1 MSDNY
6 HGLILPYNKKI
17 MNSTKINKKFIRGT
31 QLSGFTIN
39 DQYYYDYKVGNI
51 LKKLNL
57 PVEII
62 KLIILFTTRDICL
75 TFNIKKQTINKLKKI
90 SNFTNI
96 GRLILSNFKF
106 NTIEPLTKL
115 KHLEV
120 LQLNGKIP
128 YAFNMRNSFP
138 EKNFNLI
145 QNLKSLKKLRI
156 VNFDCYIISEET
168 EEKTTY
174 KYIQSNIYSVIGKL
188 TNLLNLQLDTFGNTN
203 LLFINNL
210 KKIKHLEIYY
220 RPNPTINKQFGNTG
234 PEFNCKN
241 ISNLTELRHF
251 ETQGMNIENLNM
263 FKDKKYLE
271 NLSIIKNCTSQGGIS
286 TCLSIDGK
294 FIIPSL
300 EPLHCLTNLK
310 KIDLYGLWLNYTKKE
325 TEYLL
330 NLSKLKQATLSNQ
343 RGTFLKIYST
353 LNSKDLI
360 IYFKN
365 KKWDNIASFKEKILQ
380 EDTYPSIYD
389 FASYFD

>member
-17 MNSTKINKKFIRGT
+17 MNSTKINRKFIRGT

-168 EEKTTY
+168 E
-174 KYIQSNIYSVIGKL
+174 
-188 TNLLNLQLDTFGNTN
+188 DD
-203 LLFINNL
+203 
-210 KKIKHLEIYY
+210 LEDGEDE
-220 RPNPTINKQFGNTG
+220 ND
-234 PEFNCKN
+234 E
-241 ISNLTELRHF
+241 
-251 ETQGMNIENLNM
+251 IE
-263 FKDKKYLE
+263 
-271 NLSIIKNCTSQGGIS
+271 
-286 TCLSIDGK
+286 
-294 FIIPSL
+294 
-300 EPLHCLTNLK
+300 
-310 KIDLYGLWLNYTKKE
+310 
-325 TEYLL
+325 
-330 NLSKLKQATLSNQ
+330 
-343 RGTFLKIYST
+343 
-353 LNSKDLI
+353 
-360 IYFKN
+360 
-365 KKWDNIASFKEKILQ
+365 
-380 EDTYPSIYD
+380 EDED
-389 FASYFD
+389 DEEDEEVEDEDEESYEE